1 MSDDDRFSRAGDVL
15 KNLFDRLL
23 PEDADG
29 YTRFFSGWAKIAG
42 AETAMHAYP
51 RDIVNNV
58 LILETD
64 HPGWSQQIRMRQEG
78 LLKTI
83 CSKYPDL
90 NIKRIRV
97 VIGNFQKN
105 EGRREI
111 YDRQKTVE
119 LKEKSEKT
127 QPVPAEP
134 RKRKSVPISE
144 DEESFYNLLEIMRR
158 RGDS

>member
-42 AETAMHAYP
+42 AETAMHVYP

-78 LLKTI
+78 LIKTI
-83 CSKYPDL
+83 RSKYPDL
-90 NIKRIRV
+90 DIKRIRV

-105 EGRREI
+105 EDRGEI
-111 YDRQKTVE
+111 YYRQKTVE
-119 LKEKSEKT
+119 LKGKSEKS
-127 QPVPAEP
+127 QAVPAEP
-134 RKRKSVPISE
+134 KKRKSVPGSE